1 MTADKVKIK
10 MKLSRNPNT
19 RKYSKSKGLISAA
32 ISFFF
37 PLCGETGSI
46 GYRITNV

>member
-1 MTADKVKIK
+1 MTADKVKIE

-32 ISFFF
+32 ISFFS
-37 PLCGETGSI
+37 LCGETSSI